1 MTIPL
6 LLLAAAFV
14 LILANGFFVAA
25 EFGLVTVERA
35 EAEKAAAEGDRR
47 ARTVVEALKQ
57 LSFQLSG
64 TQLGITITSLVVGML
79 AEPALAELL
88 RGPLAALGLPE
99 GVLSPLA
106 VVVGMLLA
114 SAIQMVIGELVP
126 KNWAVSRP
134 LQVARFVA
142 GPQHVF
148 ARLFR
153 PVISALNTVANRLV
167 RALGVEPAEELASA
181 RTPGELV
188 SLARHSAQAG
198 TLEQDTADLF
208 VRTLSLGDLTAQH
221 VMTPRVKVS
230 ALQSSATAEDVVNL
244 TRATGLS
251 RFPVYRERID
261 EIVGMVHLKDALAV
275 PVHDRLR
282 TTVGRIAQP
291 PVLVPETLPVRPL
304 LTRLRSEQPI
314 AVVVDEYG
322 GTAGVVTLEDIVE
335 ELVGEVRDEHDG
347 LDLPELAVAPPED
360 GRPSWDVD
368 GGLRVDVLRRI
379 GLDAPEGPYETVAGL
394 VADLLGRIPAPG
406 DRTDLP
412 GWRLTVRQVD
422 HYHAERVRLT
432 RTDPAVET
440 HAASSPPAPRT
451 ASAASAPARPAA
463 AQASAPG
470 GSSAPVPA
478 AAPWSMTA
486 APGPGTGTVLPH
498 AVPGGAAQTAERR
511 GGTAATGREAVPD
524 GDADTSGRAGR
535 PARSGSQAE
544 AVR

>member
-6 LLLAAAFV
+6 LLLGAAFL

-25 EFGLVTVERA
+25 EFGLVTVERPDA
-35 EAEKAAAEGDRR
+35 ERAAAEGDRR
-47 ARTVVEALKQ
+47 ARTVVNSLKE

-88 RGPLAALGLPE
+88 HGPFTSVGLPE
-99 GVLSPLA
+99 GAVPGVA

-114 SAIQMVIGELVP
+114 SAVQMVIGELVP
-126 KNWAVSRP
+126 KNWAVSKP

-142 GPQHVF
+142 GPQHAF
-148 ARLFR
+148 STLFR
-153 PVISALNTVANRLV
+153 PVIAGLNSVANRLV
-167 RALGVEPAEELASA
+167 RALGVEPAVELASA

-198 TLEQDTADLF
+198 ALEQDTADLF
-208 VRTLSLGDLTAQH
+208 VRTLSLAGLTAQH

-275 PVHDRLR
+275 SSHDRLR
-282 TTVGRIAQP
+282 TSVTRIAQAP
-291 PVLVPETLPVRPL
+291 LLVPETLPVQPL
-304 LTRLRSEQPI
+304 LERLRSEQPI

-347 LDLPELAVAPPED
+347 LDVPELAAAPPED
-360 GRPSWDVD
+360 GRPAWDAD
-368 GGLRVDVLRRI
+368 GSCRVDLLLRI
-379 GLDAPEGPYETVAGL
+379 GLDVPEGPYETVAGRG
-394 VADLLGRIPAPG
+394 ADLLGRIPAPG
-406 DRTDLP
+406 DRAELP
-412 GWRLTVRQVD
+412 GWRLSVRQVG
-422 HYHAERVRLT
+422 HYRAERVRL
-432 RTDPAVET
+432 V
-440 HAASSPPAPRT
+440 RT
-451 ASAASAPARPAA
+451 AEAGSAQAPASGAL
-463 AQASAPG
+463 AS
-470 GSSAPVPA
+470 
-478 AAPWSMTA
+478 
-486 APGPGTGTVLPH
+486 
-498 AVPGGAAQTAERR
+498 GASVE
-511 GGTAATGREAVPD
+511 E
-524 GDADTSGRAGR
+524 
-535 PARSGSQAE
+535 
-544 AVR
+544 VR

>member
-6 LLLAAAFV
+6 LLLGAAFL

-25 EFGLVTVERA
+25 EFGLVTVERPD
-35 EAEKAAAEGDRR
+35 AEKAAAEGDRR
-47 ARTVVEALKQ
+47 ARTVVNSLKE

-88 RGPLAALGLPE
+88 NGPITAVGIPE
-99 GVLSPLA
+99 GAVSGVA

-114 SAIQMVIGELVP
+114 SAVQMVIGELVP

-134 LQVARFVA
+134 MQVARFVA
-142 GPQHVF
+142 GPQHAFSTV
-148 ARLFR
+148 FR
-153 PVISALNTVANRLV
+153 PVISGLNSVANRLV
-167 RALGVEPAEELASA
+167 RTLGVEPTAELASA

-208 VRTLSLGDLTAQH
+208 VRTLSLADLTAQH

-275 PVHDRLR
+275 PSRDRLR
-282 TTVGRIAQP
+282 TPVTRIAQAP
-291 PVLVPETLPVRPL
+291 LLVPETLPVQPL
-304 LTRLRSEQPI
+304 LERLRNEQPI

-347 LDLPELAVAPPED
+347 HDVPELAAAPAED
-360 GRPSWDVD
+360 GRPAWDAD
-368 GGLRVDVLRRI
+368 GSCRVDILQRI
-379 GLDAPEGPYETVAGL
+379 GLDVPEGPYETVAGL
-394 VADLLGRIPAPG
+394 IADLLGRIPAPG
-406 DRTDLP
+406 DRAELP
-412 GWRLTVRQVD
+412 GWRLSVRQVG
-422 HYHAERVRLT
+422 HYRAERVRLV
-432 RTDPAVET
+432 RTAG
-440 HAASSPPAPRT
+440 T
-451 ASAASAPARPAA
+451 ASA
-463 AQASAPG
+463 
-470 GSSAPVPA
+470 SSASSASVSA
-478 AAPWSMTA
+478 S
-486 APGPGTGTVLPH
+486 V
-498 AVPGGAAQTAERR
+498 V
-511 GGTAATGREAVPD
+511 
-524 GDADTSGRAGR
+524 
-535 PARSGSQAE
+535 E

>member
-6 LLLAAAFV
+6 LLLAAAFL

-25 EFGLVTVERA
+25 EFGLVTVERP
-35 EAEKAAAEGDRR
+35 EAEQAAAAGDKR
-47 ARTVVEALKQ
+47 ARTVVSSLKE

-88 RGPLAALGLPE
+88 RGPFTAIGIPE
-99 GVLSPLA
+99 GAVGGVS

-114 SAIQMVIGELVP
+114 SAVQMVIGELVP
-126 KNWAVSRP
+126 KNWAVSKP

-142 GPQHVF
+142 GPQSVF

-153 PVISALNTVANRLV
+153 PVIALLNAVANRLV
-167 RALGVEPAEELASA
+167 RALGVEPADELASA

-198 TLEQDTADLF
+198 ALEQDTADLF
-208 VRTLSLGDLTAQH
+208 VRTLSLAGLTAQH

-230 ALQSSATAEDVVNL
+230 ALQASATAEDVVNL

-261 EIVGMVHLKDALAV
+261 EVIGMVHLKDALAV
-275 PVHDRLR
+275 PAHERLR
-282 TTVGRIAQP
+282 TPVSRIAQAP
-291 PVLVPETLPVRPL
+291 LLVPETLPVQPL
-304 LTRLRSEQPI
+304 LARLRSEQPI

-347 LDLPELAVAPPED
+347 LDLPELAAAPPED
-360 GRPSWDVD
+360 GRPAWDAD
-368 GGLRVDVLRRI
+368 GGCRVDILRRI
-379 GLDAPEGPYETVAGL
+379 GLDVPEGPYETVAGL

-406 DRTDLP
+406 DKAELP
-412 GWRLTVRQVD
+412 GWKLSVRQVD
-422 HYHAERVRLT
+422 HYRAERVRI
-432 RTDPAVET
+432 V
-440 HAASSPPAPRT
+440 RT
-451 ASAASAPARPAA
+451 A
-463 AQASAPG
+463 
-470 GSSAPVPA
+470 
-478 AAPWSMTA
+478 
-486 APGPGTGTVLPH
+486 
-498 AVPGGAAQTAERR
+498 GAALLE
-511 GGTAATGREAVPD
+511 AAR
-524 GDADTSGRAGR
+524 
-535 PARSGSQAE
+535 
-544 AVR
+544 